1 MMRGRWLPLLLVL
14 TPGVFSGWGVLFG
27 PQCALWGSSIVIKCS
42 YDYAWGHIVKSVTW
56 SKRMLVNGKWQKVAL
71 PDESAKY
78 EYTGNYRGNCDLKI
92 KNIQFTDEGS
102 YYFSFTTTLSRWS
115 SQNDAQLSVRD
126 LTAVLEPSTVTEG
139 ERVSLTCRSGCP
151 SSSGQVWFKDGKPF
165 SGSNFRASR
174 ESSGRYHCA
183 LSSVEGAT
191 SVSVEL
197 NVLYAPLNVVLRK
210 ISTEDTVKGSSVTLS
225 CSSDANPPVSP
236 DGYSMYKDNHWISF
250 GPSLTIPVLEPRH
263 SGRYHC
269 QAWNNVSRAG
279 EATMASADVDLDV
292 KFSPVNVTVSVDP
305 VTVEEGSGV
314 NLTCRSEAN
323 PPATRYTWYKQTSS
337 PESVP
342 LVQVGSG
349 PMLALP
355 SEEASL
361 LGHYLCRAGNH
372 LGERNSTLV
381 RLSMSLRASDQQTIF
396 ILAGIGVGLLI
407 LTVLLFWYKQ
417 RSNTKHNSRHNT
429 DVNSSSF
436 TVDESHSNDYVNIYA
451 NVTSAGQKQ
460 SDQPRAQEPGP
471 HRKTRH
477 DSSYEAD
484 ITYTTVN
491 FKPRSSRYAQGRNV
505 QRTPQQPLAKTPD
518 DHSVIYSTVGKP
530 AH

>member
-27 PQCALWGSSIVIKCS
+27 PQCALRGSSIVIKCS
-42 YDYAWGHIVKSVTW
+42 YNYPWGHIVKSVTW
-56 SKRMLVNGKWQKVAL
+56 SKRMFLNGKWQKVAL
-71 PDESAKY
+71 PVEPGKY
-78 EYTGNYRGNCDLKI
+78 EYAGNYEGNCDLKI
-92 KNIQFTDEGS
+92 KNIQYTDTGS
-102 YYFSFTTTLSRWS
+102 YYFSFKTYRDQWS
-115 SQNDAQLSVRD
+115 SQNDAQLSVSYLTI

-183 LSSVEGAT
+183 LSSVEGAK
-191 SVSVEL
+191 SASVEL
-197 NVLYAPLNVVLRK
+197 NVLYTPVNVVLRK
-210 ISTEDTVKGSSVTLS
+210 ISTEDTVKGSSMTLS

-236 DGYSMYKDNHWISF
+236 DGYSMYKDNHWISS
-250 GPSLTIPVLEPRH
+250 GPSLTIPVLELRH

-269 QAWNNVSRAG
+269 RAWNSVSRAG
-279 EATMASADVDLDV
+279 EATVASADVDLDV
-292 KFSPVNVTVSVDP
+292 KFSPVNVSVSVDP
-305 VTVEEGSGV
+305 VIVEEGSGV
-314 NLTCRSEAN
+314 NLTCSSEAN

-349 PMLALP
+349 STLNLP
-355 SEEASL
+355 SVKASL

-372 LGERNSTLV
+372 LGERNSNLV
-381 RLSMSLRASDQQTIF
+381 RLSMSSRASGHQTVF
-396 ILAGIGVGLLI
+396 ILTGIGVVLLI
-407 LTVLLFWYKQ
+407 LTVLLFWYKLKGKAK
-417 RSNTKHNSRHNT
+417 NNSRHNT

-436 TVDESHSNDYVNIYA
+436 TVDDSHSNDYV

-460 SDQPRAQEPGP
+460 SDQPGAQEPGP
-471 HRKTRH
+471 HRKTRR

-518 DHSVIYSTVGKP
+518 AVIYSTVGKP